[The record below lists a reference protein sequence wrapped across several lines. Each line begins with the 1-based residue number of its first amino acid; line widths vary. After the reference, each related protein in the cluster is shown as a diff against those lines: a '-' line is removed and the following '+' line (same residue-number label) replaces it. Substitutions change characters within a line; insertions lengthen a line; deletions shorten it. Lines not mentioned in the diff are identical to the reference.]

1 MKIAVDARTLGDCPS
16 GIGIYLYDF
25 IKALLADSENTGSKL
40 EILLLT
46 DIEESEQLQKLK
58 EAGLKIQVFGKKVF
72 RSAGV
77 YAYFLFIR
85 RILLAEQPELFWEPN
100 NLIPIKLKGF
110 TGKIVVTVHDLFP
123 ITKPE
128 YFRWVYR
135 IYFKQ
140 GIRKSIRQADAF
152 LFDSEETRQLAQKYF
167 QQIKKKRSLVS
178 HLIVPRPPIRAVVDD
193 GFFLYIGNLELRKGT
208 DLLLAAYRI
217 YRNAGGK
224 RPLYLGG
231 KIRDPEVQVLLE
243 RSLEDFPE
251 IRYLGYLNEAE
262 KYDFLSRCHCFLFPS
277 KAEGFGIPPL
287 EAMGYEKPLILSDL
301 SIFQEI
307 FTGDSLALPVAT
319 FQLSDPPDMQAQKL
333 GSLMLQDTYPVCQ
346 TGDCEKLWKRYEGQ
360 VLGKQL
366 ADFFRSLA
374 DETNKGSL

>member
-1 MKIAVDARTLGDCPS
+1 MKIAIDARTLGDCPS

-77 YAYFLFIR
+77 YAYFSFIR
-85 RILLAEQPELFWEPN
+85 RVLLTEQPELFWEPN

-110 TGKIVVTVHDLFP
+110 AGKIVITVHDLFP

-152 LFDSEETRQLAQKYF
+152 LFDS
-167 QQIKKKRSLVS
+167 
-178 HLIVPRPPIRAVVDD
+178 
-193 GFFLYIGNLELRKGT
+193 
-208 DLLLAAYRI
+208 
-217 YRNAGGK
+217 
-224 RPLYLGG
+224 
-231 KIRDPEVQVLLE
+231 
-243 RSLEDFPE
+243 
-251 IRYLGYLNEAE
+251 
-262 KYDFLSRCHCFLFPS
+262 
-277 KAEGFGIPPL
+277 
-287 EAMGYEKPLILSDL
+287 
-301 SIFQEI
+301 
-307 FTGDSLALPVAT
+307 
-319 FQLSDPPDMQAQKL
+319 
-333 GSLMLQDTYPVCQ
+333 
-346 TGDCEKLWKRYEGQ
+346 
-360 VLGKQL
+360 
-366 ADFFRSLA
+366 
-374 DETNKGSL
+374 